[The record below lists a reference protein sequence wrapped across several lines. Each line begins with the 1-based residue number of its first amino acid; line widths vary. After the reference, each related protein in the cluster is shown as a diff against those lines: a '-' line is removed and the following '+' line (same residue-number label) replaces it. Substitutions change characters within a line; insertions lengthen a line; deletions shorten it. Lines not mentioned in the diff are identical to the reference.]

1 MGKSLKRVTRV
12 VVARLVRMTEVA
24 MVVNIGDDSKIE
36 KGGELVTM
44 ERVGRVARVGV
55 AMVAGKD
62 TEIVQSC
69 EGGVGTNEAGVV
81 IVAGRPERQ

>member
-44 ERVGRVARVGV
+44 ERWAGLPGWEWQWWPVRILKLFRVVRVGREQ
-55 AMVAGKD
+55 M
-62 TEIVQSC
+62 
-69 EGGVGTNEAGVV
+69 
-81 IVAGRPERQ
+81 RPGW